1 MIKLITTNKMLKVRN
16 AMGYP
21 FEHPTEKTVQFFKG
35 HNITLTKHWTKGH
48 GTHVWTLS
56 FPDERAEFL
65 FRLKYAEYL

>member
-21 FEHPTEKTVQFFKG
+21 FEHPTEKTVKFFRE
-35 HNITLTKHWTKGH
+35 HNITLTKHWTDDQY
-48 GTHVWTLS
+48 THVWSLS
-56 FPDERAEFL
+56 FQDEKAEFL